1 MREEFQVDAQQPQ
14 GSDTHAAHVRKSA
27 REAKIAAAPNHSV
40 VRAFAIL
47 KAFYSPGE
55 WVAASEISRRCGIAE
70 PTVHRF
76 MHSLHH
82 VGAVVRDL
90 NGKYRCTIFAMPGSS
105 DGAFLRRN
113 SQRRKART
121 A

>member
-1 MREEFQVDAQQPQ
+1 MAQMPR
-14 GSDTHAAHVRKSA
+14 D
-27 REAKIAAAPNHSV
+27 AKIAAVPNHSV

-90 NGKYRCTIFAMPGSS
+90 NGKYRCTIFAMPGTS
-105 DGAFLRRN
+105 DDAFLRRR
-113 SQRRKART
+113 SQRRKAKV

>member
-1 MREEFQVDAQQPQ
+1 MHKEFQTDTLPPA
-14 GSDTHAAHVRKSA
+14 GSDVHAPRMP
-27 REAKIAAAPNHSV
+27 RDAKIAAAPNHSV

-90 NGKYRCTIFAMPGSS
+90 NGKYRCTIFAMPGTS
-105 DGAFLRRN
+105 DDAFLRRR
-113 SQRRKART
+113 SQRRKTRVA
-121 A
+121 